1 VTARAE
7 LLPNRILAA
16 TLFLLA
22 LLVGVLAGYKPPL
35 AIALTLGMVFVTV
48 TLANLT
54 AGVCIFAVLS
64 FLDTALPTGGALSA
78 PKLIGLMLMLSW
90 LALVT
95 AGNREQRERIFG
107 HPAFLF
113 VLMLFLGWSLISA
126 TWAEHPGAAIDTFT
140 RYLPNAF
147 LFLIVFAAV
156 RTRDQLLWVV
166 GAFVVGAFLS
176 GIYGLIVPPPATDI
190 GRLAGAGGDPN
201 ETAAAMVAGLSLATA
216 LGIAMRGKPVVRT
229 ACFGAGAICMLA
241 LFLTSSRGGLIA
253 LGVALI
259 AAVLLGGRRR
269 GTMLAAALG
278 AVLVTV
284 FYFATIAPHSVKE
297 RVIHPEGGTGRVDI
311 WKVGLRMVKHN
322 TIEGVGSGNFQ
333 TSSIH
338 YLLEPGKLVRD
349 DFIVDTPKVA
359 HNTYLQILA
368 ELGIVGFALF
378 MTILLFGYVCAFKA
392 HQAAA
397 AAGDRELD
405 IIARATVVALTALF
419 AAYFFVSR
427 DYGKQL
433 WLLLALSP
441 VMLEVARREL
451 SERISEGAV
460 PELDPGPR

>member
-1 VTARAE
+1 MTARAE
-7 LLPNRILAA
+7 LLPSRIFAA
-16 TLFLLA
+16 GLLLMA
-22 LLVGVLAGYKPPL
+22 LLVGVLAGINPPL
-35 AIALTLGMVFVTV
+35 AIALTMGLIFVAV
-48 TLANLT
+48 TLSNLT

-64 FLDTALPTGGALSA
+64 FLDTVLPGGGALSA
-78 PKLIGLMLMLSW
+78 PKLIGVMLMLSW

-95 AGNREQRERIFG
+95 AGEREQRERIFS

-113 VLMLFLGWSLISA
+113 VLTFFVGWALISA
-126 TWAEHPGAAIDTFT
+126 TWAEYPGAAIETFT
-140 RYLPNAF
+140 RYLPNVF

-176 GIYGLIVPPPATDI
+176 GVYGLLVPPPTQDL

-201 ETAAAMVAGLSLATA
+201 ETAAAMVAGLALATA
-216 LGIAMRGKPVVRT
+216 LAVALRGKPLARMACVV
-229 ACFGAGAICMLA
+229 AAVICMLA
-241 LFLTSSRGGLIA
+241 LFLTSSRGGLVA

-269 GTMLAAALG
+269 GTMLVAALG

-284 FYFATIAPHSVKE
+284 FYFATIAPESVRE
-297 RVIHPEGGTGRVDI
+297 RVTHPQGGTGRVDI
-311 WKVGLRMVKHN
+311 WKVGWRMVQHN
-322 TIEGVGSGNFQ
+322 PIEGVGSGNFQ

-338 YLLEPGKLVRD
+338 YLLAPGKLVRD

-368 ELGIVGFALF
+368 ELGIVGFIAF
-378 MTILLFGYVCAFKA
+378 ITILLFSFVCAFKA
-392 HQAAA
+392 HRAAA

-405 IIARATVVALTALF
+405 IIARATVVALVALY

-433 WLLLALSP
+433 WFLLALCP
-441 VMLEVARREL
+441 VMLDIARREL
-451 SERISEGAV
+451 SARLSEAGD
-460 PELDPGPR
+460 PELDPGRL

>member
-1 VTARAE
+1 MTARAE
-7 LLPNRILAA
+7 LFPNRLLGAA
-16 TLFLLA
+16 LLTSA
-22 LLVGVLAGYKPPL
+22 LLVGVLAGYSPPM
-35 AIALTLGMVFVTV
+35 AIGLTLGVVFLVL

-64 FLDTALPTGGALSA
+64 FLDTVLPVQGALSA
-78 PKLIGLMLMLSW
+78 PKLLGLMLMLSW

-95 AGNREQRERIFG
+95 AGDREQRERIFS

-113 VLMLFLGWSLISA
+113 VLLSFVGWSLLSA
-126 TWAEHPGAAIDTFT
+126 TWAEYPAAAIETFT

-156 RTRDQLLWVV
+156 RTREQLLWVV
-166 GAFVVGAFLS
+166 GAFVIGAFLS
-176 GIYGLIVPPPATDI
+176 GVYGLIVPPPAADI

-216 LGIAMRGKPVVRT
+216 LAIALRGKPLARM
-229 ACFGAGAICMLA
+229 AAGAAGVICMLA

-253 LGVALI
+253 LAVALI
-259 AAVLLGGRRR
+259 AAVFLGGRRR
-269 GTMLAAALG
+269 GTMLVAATG
-278 AVLVTV
+278 AILVTV
-284 FYFATIAPHSVKE
+284 FYFATIAPDSVRE

-311 WKVGLRMVKHN
+311 WTVGWRMVRDN
-322 TIEGVGSGNFQ
+322 SIQGIGSGNFA

-338 YLLEPGKLVRD
+338 YLLEPGVLLRD

-359 HNTYLQILA
+359 HNTYLQVLA

-378 MTILLFGYVCAFKA
+378 MTILLFSFVCAFKA
-392 HQAAA
+392 HRVAA

-405 IIARATVVALTALF
+405 IIARATVVALVALF
-419 AAYFFVSR
+419 SAYIFVSR

-433 WLLLALSP
+433 WLLLALCP
-441 VMLEVARREL
+441 VMLEIARREL
-451 SERISEGAV
+451 RTRLSAADLE
-460 PELDPGPR
+460 PG

>member
-1 VTARAE
+1 M
-7 LLPNRILAA
+7 
-16 TLFLLA
+16 
-22 LLVGVLAGYKPPL
+22 
-35 AIALTLGMVFVTV
+35 AIGLTLGVVFLIL

-64 FLDTALPTGGALSA
+64 FLDTVLPVQGALSA
-78 PKLIGLMLMLSW
+78 PKLLGLMLMLSW

-95 AGNREQRERIFG
+95 AGDREQRERIFS

-113 VLMLFLGWSLISA
+113 VLLSFVGWSLLSA
-126 TWAEHPGAAIDTFT
+126 TWAEYPAAAIETFT

-156 RTRDQLLWVV
+156 RTREQLLWVV

-176 GIYGLIVPPPATDI
+176 GVYGLLVPPPAEDF

-201 ETAAAMVAGLSLATA
+201 ETAAAMVAGLALATA
-216 LGIAMRGKPVVRT
+216 LGIAVRGKPLVRF
-229 ACFGAGAICMLA
+229 ACGVAGVICMLA

-253 LGVALI
+253 LAVALI
-259 AAVLLGGRRR
+259 AAVFLGGRRR
-269 GTMLAAALG
+269 GTMLVAVLG

-284 FYFATIAPHSVKE
+284 FYFATIAPADVRD

-311 WKVGLRMVKHN
+311 WTVGWRMVRDN
-322 TIEGVGSGNFQ
+322 TIEGVGSGNF
-333 TSSIH
+333 TTASIH
-338 YLLEPGKLVRD
+338 YLLEPVLLRD

-359 HNTYLQILA
+359 HNTYLQVLA

-378 MTILLFGYVCAFKA
+378 ITILLFSFVCAVKA
-392 HQAAA
+392 HRVAA

-405 IIARATVVALTALF
+405 IIARATVVALVALF
-419 AAYFFVSR
+419 SAYIFVSR

-433 WLLLALSP
+433 WLLLALCP
-441 VMLEVARREL
+441 VMLEIARREL
-451 SERISEGAV
+451 RTRLSAADLE
-460 PELDPGPR
+460 PG

>member
-7 LLPNRILAA
+7 LFPNRLLGAA
-16 TLFLLA
+16 LLTSA
-22 LLVGVLAGYKPPL
+22 LLVGVLAGYSPPM
-35 AIALTLGMVFVTV
+35 AIGLTLGVVFLIL

-64 FLDTALPTGGALSA
+64 FLDTVLPVQGALSA
-78 PKLIGLMLMLSW
+78 PKLLGLMLMLSW

-95 AGNREQRERIFG
+95 AGDREQRERIFS

-113 VLMLFLGWSLISA
+113 VLLSFVGWSLLSA
-126 TWAEHPGAAIDTFT
+126 TWAEYPAAAIETFT

-156 RTRDQLLWVV
+156 RTREQLLWVV
-166 GAFVVGAFLS
+166 GAFVIGAFLS
-176 GIYGLIVPPPATDI
+176 GVYGLIVPPPAADI

-216 LGIAMRGKPVVRT
+216 LAIALRGKPLARM
-229 ACFGAGAICMLA
+229 AAGAAGVICMLA

-253 LGVALI
+253 LAVALI
-259 AAVLLGGRRR
+259 AAVFLGGRRR
-269 GTMLAAALG
+269 GTMLVAATG
-278 AVLVTV
+278 AILVTV
-284 FYFATIAPHSVKE
+284 FYFATIAPESVRE

-311 WKVGLRMVKHN
+311 WTVGWRMVRDN
-322 TIEGVGSGNFQ
+322 SIQGIGSGNFA

-338 YLLEPGKLVRD
+338 YLLEPGVLLRD

-359 HNTYLQILA
+359 HNTYLQVLA
-368 ELGIVGFALF
+368 ELGIIGFALF
-378 MTILLFGYVCAFKA
+378 MTILLFSFVCAFKA
-392 HQAAA
+392 HRVAA

-405 IIARATVVALTALF
+405 IIARATVVALVALF
-419 AAYFFVSR
+419 SAYIFVSR

-433 WLLLALSP
+433 WLLLALCP
-441 VMLEVARREL
+441 VMLEIARREL
-451 SERISEGAV
+451 RTRLSAADLE
-460 PELDPGPR
+460 PG

>member
-1 VTARAE
+1 MTARAE
-7 LLPNRILAA
+7 LFPNRLLGAA
-16 TLFLLA
+16 LLTSA
-22 LLVGVLAGYKPPL
+22 LLVGVLAGYSPPM
-35 AIALTLGMVFVTV
+35 AIGLTLGVVFLIL

-64 FLDTALPTGGALSA
+64 FLDTVLPVQGALSA
-78 PKLIGLMLMLSW
+78 PKLLGLMLMLSW

-95 AGNREQRERIFG
+95 AGDREQRERIFS

-113 VLMLFLGWSLISA
+113 VLLSFVGWSLLSA
-126 TWAEHPGAAIDTFT
+126 TWAEYPAAAIETFT

-156 RTRDQLLWVV
+156 RTREQLLWVV
-166 GAFVVGAFLS
+166 GAFVIGAFLS
-176 GIYGLIVPPPATDI
+176 GVYGLIVPPPAADI

-216 LGIAMRGKPVVRT
+216 LAIALRGKPLARM
-229 ACFGAGAICMLA
+229 AAGAAGVICMLA

-253 LGVALI
+253 LAVALI
-259 AAVLLGGRRR
+259 AAVFLGGRRR
-269 GTMLAAALG
+269 GTMLVAATG
-278 AVLVTV
+278 AILVTV
-284 FYFATIAPHSVKE
+284 FYFATIAPESVRE

-311 WKVGLRMVKHN
+311 WTVGWRMVRDN
-322 TIEGVGSGNFQ
+322 SIQGIGSGNFA

-338 YLLEPGKLVRD
+338 YLLEPGVLLRD

-359 HNTYLQILA
+359 HNTYLQVLA

-378 MTILLFGYVCAFKA
+378 MTILLFSFVCAFKA
-392 HQAAA
+392 HRVAA

-405 IIARATVVALTALF
+405 IIARATVVALVALF
-419 AAYFFVSR
+419 SAYIFVSR

-433 WLLLALSP
+433 WLLLALCP
-441 VMLEVARREL
+441 VMLEIARREL
-451 SERISEGAV
+451 RTRLSAADLE
-460 PELDPGPR
+460 PG

>member
-1 VTARAE
+1 VVARAE

-16 TLFLLA
+16 ALLTSA
-22 LLVGVLAGYKPPL
+22 LLVGVLAGYSPPL
-35 AIALTLGMVFVTV
+35 AIGATLGVVFLVV

-64 FLDTALPTGGALSA
+64 FLDTVIPVQGALSA
-78 PKLIGLMLMLSW
+78 PKLLGVMLMLSW

-95 AGNREQRERIFG
+95 AGERERRERIFS
-107 HPAFLF
+107 HPGFLF
-113 VLMLFLGWSLISA
+113 VLLLFLGWTLISA
-126 TWAEHPGAAIDTFT
+126 SWAENPTATYEVFS
-140 RYLPNAF
+140 RYVPNAF

-176 GIYGLIVPPPATDI
+176 GVYGLIVPPPAADI

-201 ETAAAMVAGLSLATA
+201 ETAAAMVAGLALATA
-216 LGIAMRGKPVVRT
+216 LGIAMRGRPLVRT
-229 ACFGAGAICMLA
+229 YCFVAAVICMLA

-253 LGVALI
+253 LAVALI
-259 AAVLLGGRRR
+259 TAVFLGGRRR
-269 GTMLAAALG
+269 GTMVAAALG

-284 FYFATIAPHSVKE
+284 FYFATIAPADVRE
-297 RVIHPEGGTGRVDI
+297 RVTHPEGGTGRVDI
-311 WKVGLRMVKHN
+311 WKVGWRMVEN
-322 TIEGVGSGNFQ
+322 NAIEGVGAGNFT

-368 ELGIVGFALF
+368 ELGIVGFVLF
-378 MTILLFGYVCAFKA
+378 MTILLFSLVCAIKA
-392 HQAAA
+392 HRAAA

-405 IIARATVVALTALF
+405 IIARATVVALISLF

-433 WLLLALSP
+433 WLLLALAP
-441 VMLEVARREL
+441 VMLEIARREL
-451 SERISEGAV
+451 QGRLSAGD
-460 PELDPGPR
+460 PESAPGHR